1 MDGMN
6 VCVRRLRCVTAMA
19 LLLAIWIF
27 PAHAGPPSS
36 SASETALERELQSLL
51 ADHAL
56 ASSDAHALVRLA
68 DLYLDLGD
76 AYPEE
81 AKRRAAY
88 EEGARLAQR
97 AIAIDASNADAHY
110 LYAANLG
117 SATQLK
123 GTMASALTINDLKA
137 HVRQAL
143 GLKPDHARALHMMG
157 MMLEELPWFL
167 GGDRT
172 AALIYLQQAVA
183 ADPHYTHAR
192 LDLAKIYMKRRNTE
206 AARKELA
213 TIVSAAPS
221 SDHRHQR
228 YREEARQLLHSI
240 DH

>member
-1 MDGMN
+1 MN
-6 VCVRRLRCVTAMA
+6 VCLRRSRCLMA
-19 LLLAIWIF
+19 IGLLLMIGIF
-27 PAHAGPPSS
+27 PAQAEPPSS
-36 SASETALERELQSLL
+36 SAVESALERQLQRLL
-51 ADHAL
+51 ADHAP

-76 AYPEE
+76 AYQED

-97 AIAIDASNADAHY
+97 AVTIDASNADDHY

-123 GTMASALTINDLKA
+123 GAMASALTINDLKA

-143 GLKPDHARALHMMG
+143 ALKPDHGPALHMMG
-157 MMLEELPWFL
+157 RMLEELPWFL

-172 AALIYLQQAVA
+172 AALAYLQQAVA

-213 TIVSAAPS
+213 TILSSDSS
-221 SDHRHQR
+221 SDHSNQR
-228 YREEARQLLHSI
+228 YRDEARQLLRSM
-240 DH
+240 DR

>member
-1 MDGMN
+1 MVM
-6 VCVRRLRCVTAMA
+6 V
-19 LLLAIWIF
+19 LLLGIWTL
-27 PAHAGPPSS
+27 PVQAESS
-36 SASETALERELQSLL
+36 SAPAETALERELQRLL
-51 ADHAL
+51 AGHAD
-56 ASSDAHALVRLA
+56 ASSDSYALVRLA

-76 AYPEE
+76 EYQDE

-97 AIAIDASNADAHY
+97 AMVSDPSNADAHY

-123 GTMASALTINDLKA
+123 GTMASALVINDLKA

-143 GLKPDHARALHMMG
+143 ALKPTHAPALHMMG

-167 GGDRT
+167 GGDRD
-172 AALIYLQQAVA
+172 AALTYLQQAVS
-183 ADPHYTHAR
+183 ADPHYIHAR
-192 LDLAKIYMKRRNTE
+192 LDLAKVYMKRRNTE

-213 TIVSAAPS
+213 TIVSAIPS
-221 SDHRHQR
+221 SDYRHQR
-228 YREEARQLLHSI
+228 YREEARQLLRSI

>member
-1 MDGMN
+1 MTGI
-6 VCVRRLRCVTAMA
+6 V
-19 LLLAIWIF
+19 LLLGIWTL
-27 PAHAGPPSS
+27 PAQAEPSS
-36 SASETALERELQSLL
+36 SSTAETALERELQRFLT
-51 ADHAL
+51 DHADT
-56 ASSDAHALVRLA
+56 SSDAHALVRLA

-76 AYPEE
+76 EYQDE

-97 AIAIDASNADAHY
+97 AVTIDASNADAHY

-137 HVRQAL
+137 HVRRAL
-143 GLKPDHARALHMMG
+143 ALKPDHAPALHMMG

-167 GGDRT
+167 GGDR
-172 AALIYLQQAVA
+172 AGALAYLQHAVA

-192 LDLAKIYMKRRNTE
+192 LDLAKIYLKRRGTE
-206 AARKELA
+206 AARKELTA
-213 TIVSAAPS
+213 IISAAPS
-221 SDHRHQR
+221 SDHRHLR

-240 DH
+240 DR